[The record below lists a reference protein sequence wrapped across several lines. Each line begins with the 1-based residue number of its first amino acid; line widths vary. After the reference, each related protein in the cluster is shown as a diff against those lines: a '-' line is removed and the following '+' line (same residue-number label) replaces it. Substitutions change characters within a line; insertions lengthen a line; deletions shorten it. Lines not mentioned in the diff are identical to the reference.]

1 MRKTRFVFT
10 LLALRVLATSVMQI
24 AAQAQGRML
33 CTSTMAFTTRMAG
46 HERNQQ
52 TPPMNQNN
60 TLNLKVTNMAGDPD
74 VGADKYL
81 AVKYTC
87 QGRAMSKVVKEC
99 GRLQLPE
106 THRIGLR
113 SNCAA
118 AQATAELGH
127 LRQS

>member
-1 MRKTRFVFT
+1 
-10 LLALRVLATSVMQI
+10 
-24 AAQAQGRML
+24 
-33 CTSTMAFTTRMAG
+33 
-46 HERNQQ
+46 
-52 TPPMNQNN
+52 MNQNN
-60 TLNLKVTNMAGDPD
+60 TLNLKVTNMAADPD

-113 SNCAA
+113 SNCPA